1 MHRRHRPHRT
11 RSGFTLIELLVSISI
26 IALLIGILIPTL
38 GAARDSA
45 RSLRCGTNLNQ
56 IGVAITMYLPEH
68 RESLPQVRIDPATN
82 EMAEAPD
89 GFNIGSLFGGKK
101 GLLPVYGINTIGAD
115 RRPLNSYLGGFDEND
130 EVECFRDPSDTGT
143 TDPFLSYFPFIDPR
157 STMYD
162 LIGTSYNLNDHAPD
176 TDPAGEIYPTLI
188 PPEGGVM
195 PPVANTSRTWVCGD
209 QPIYNY
215 DDGGDRGQRWH
226 HGMVRANLL
235 FLDNHVGLGLPVP
248 EGTAHTTDDY
258 TFLPDP
264 GWLDRL
270 TP

>member
-1 MHRRHRPHRT
+1 MTTSQRRRRA
-11 RSGFTLIELLVSISI
+11 GFTLIELLVTISI

-38 GAARDSA
+38 GSARDSA

-56 IGVAITMYLPEH
+56 IGVAIMMYLPEH
-68 RESLPQVRIDPATN
+68 REALPQVRIDPATD
-82 EMAEAPD
+82 EMVEAPK
-89 GFNIGSLFGGKK
+89 GVNIGSLFGGKK
-101 GLLPVYGINTIGAD
+101 GLLPVFGINTVGAD
-115 RRPLNSYLGGFDEND
+115 RRPLNSYLGDFGANE
-130 EVECFRDPSDTGT
+130 EVPYFSDPSDGGT
-143 TDPFLSYFPFIDPR
+143 TDPFLSYFPDIDPN

-176 TDPAGEIYPTLI
+176 TDPTGEIYPTLI
-188 PPEGGVM
+188 PPGGGIM
-195 PPVANTSRTWVCGD
+195 PPIANTSRTWVCGD

-226 HGMVRANLL
+226 HGKVQANLL
-235 FLDNHVGLGLPVP
+235 FLDSHVGLGFDVP
-248 EGTAHTTDDY
+248 NGQDHTTEDY

-264 GWLDRL
+264 FWLDQF